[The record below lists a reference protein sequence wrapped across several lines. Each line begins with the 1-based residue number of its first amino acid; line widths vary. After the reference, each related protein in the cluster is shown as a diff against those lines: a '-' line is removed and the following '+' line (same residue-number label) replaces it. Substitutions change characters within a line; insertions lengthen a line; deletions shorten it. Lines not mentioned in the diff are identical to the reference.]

1 LKRSQPSKIVERI
14 KKLLADVH
22 RAEALPGAYPYLPD
36 IAKSLEA
43 MLENVDTSPSRRDKM
58 AGGLGRIVTEDY
70 AFSESDLGGRILRV
84 ADDFAQ
90 GSEM

>member
-1 LKRSQPSKIVERI
+1 MVNKIR
-14 KKLLADVH
+14 KLLADVQ
-22 RAEALPGAYPYLPD
+22 RAEALPDAYAYLPD

-43 MLENVDTSPSRRDKM
+43 MLDNIDASPSRRDKM

-84 ADDFAQ
+84 ADDFAEA
-90 GSEM
+90 SEK